1 MQITCMTRFYQ
12 TLSCK
17 KLPNVSVSYSQNEL
31 LRISNITGLERL
43 TELKVLNL
51 AGNLIRKVT
60 GVQNL
65 GCVEELNLRW
75 VKNLQNI
82 VVILVQEEQNT
93 NNRGFA
99 VGAKPAEAVH
109 VQQRDPGA
117 GLPRQAGEPGPAA
130 DVADGGEPGVEQPGL
145 QLPPRL
151 LPPLPINSRPAGCH
165 PRDERQCQKVTFLL
179 QSCQLWQSWQC

>member
-1 MQITCMTRFYQ
+1 MCA
-12 TLSCK
+12 
-17 KLPNVSVSYSQNEL
+17 LPVLNSWSEL

-75 VKNLQNI
+75 VKNRQNT

-99 VGAKPAEAVH
+99 VGAQPAEAVH

-117 GLPRQAGEPGPAA
+117 GLPCQAGEPGEVA
-130 DVADGGEPGVEQPGL
+130 DPADGGQPGVEQPRL
-145 QLPPRL
+145 LLPPRL
-151 LPPLPINSRPAGCH
+151 LPALPLHLGPAGRH
-165 PRDERQCQKVTFLL
+165 PGDEGQREKVTF
-179 QSCQLWQSWQC
+179 QISTR

>member
-1 MQITCMTRFYQ
+1 M
-12 TLSCK
+12 
-17 KLPNVSVSYSQNEL
+17 
-31 LRISNITGLERL
+31 
-43 TELKVLNL
+43 LNL

-75 VKNLQNI
+75 VKNRQNI
-82 VVILVQEEQNT
+82 VVSLVQEEQNT

-99 VGAKPAEAVH
+99 VGAQPAEAVH

-179 QSCQLWQSWQC
+179 QSWQS